1 MELKEKTLD
10 SEEKYSGR
18 LLHVYSDSIE
28 LPDGSHSYREYLKH
42 YGAVC
47 MVPVTDDGKVIMEY
61 QYRYPV
67 SRVVLEIPAGKLDSE
82 QEDVLEA
89 AKRELQEETG
99 YSADEWINIGDYM
112 PAPAYSNERVTM
124 FIARGLHMGERHLDE
139 GEFLEVV
146 QIPIK
151 ELVDMINDGTI
162 KDGKTQVAILKTYM
176 MLQEL

>member
-1 MELKEKTLD
+1 
-10 SEEKYSGR
+10 
-18 LLHVYSDSIE
+18 
-28 LPDGSHSYREYLKH
+28 
-42 YGAVC
+42 
-47 MVPVTDDGKVIMEY
+47 MEY

-139 GEFLEVV
+139 GEFLDIKRIAAVFNTTLSEIIREALNAYLPGKKEAPYYRLTANAEPASVEESSEILDAV
-146 QIPIK
+146 ESLSDEDMAIVHTRKFQI
-151 ELVDMINDGTI
+151 
-162 KDGKTQVAILKTYM
+162 
-176 MLQEL
+176 